1 MAGSAA
7 LGAYAGYE
15 FGFDAGADSRAESV
29 TTTTILGEQVIGR
42 FVVSEVTDGDTFKV
56 NTTAGTATI
65 RVLGINAPES
75 RPNQGRPIQCF
86 AKEATAEA
94 TRLLLGKTVELSID
108 PVGDSEDSNGRLLR
122 KIDIDEG
129 PEVEDFSTVMVRN
142 GFAAAYRGYRSSDR
156 QSLIS
161 LEQTARAER
170 RGLWDDCD
178 IPVGSIPKNLS
189 TEVTFPPARPIHK

>member
-15 FGFDAGADSRAESV
+15 FGFDAGADSRAELV
-29 TTTTILGEQVIGR
+29 TTTTIPGEQVIGH

-75 RPNQGRPIQCF
+75 RPNQGRPVQCF
-86 AKEATAEA
+86 AKEATLEA
-94 TRLLLGKTVELSID
+94 SRLLLNKTVELSID

-122 KIDIDEG
+122 YADLDEG
-129 PEVEDFSTVMVRN
+129 PGIIDFSHIMVRG
-142 GFAAAYRGYRSSDR
+142 GFAAAYRGYRTQER
-156 QSLIS
+156 QNLIT
-161 LEQTARAER
+161 LEQEARSAK
-170 RGLWDDCD
+170 RGLWGDCV
-178 IPVGSIPKNLS
+178 IPSGSIPKNLS
-189 TEVTFPPARPIHK
+189 TEVTFPPAQPIHK